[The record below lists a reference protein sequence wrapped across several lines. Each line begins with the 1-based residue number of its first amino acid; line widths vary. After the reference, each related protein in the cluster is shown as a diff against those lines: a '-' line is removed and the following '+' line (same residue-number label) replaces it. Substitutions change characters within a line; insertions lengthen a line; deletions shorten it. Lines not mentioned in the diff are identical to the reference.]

1 MEWLRGG
8 LDPTPTALMGG
19 MEASTSGTTSSLSPH
34 LGHKRGHQAKGRLL
48 PPSERAKLEL
58 VQVMQSVCE
67 SYWPLF
73 VVMWLGLCTCG

>member
-1 MEWLRGG
+1 
-8 LDPTPTALMGG
+8 
-19 MEASTSGTTSSLSPH
+19 
-34 LGHKRGHQAKGRLL
+34 LL
-48 PPSERAKLEL
+48 PSERAKLEL